1 MPREVSRRTSRPPE
15 TKAKVSYPDQP
26 GKRDLD
32 PKIVRDVP
40 DPAIELMA
48 QPSVRKIVEN
58 IHAVQREINEITG
71 IARTTGYKDNNNG
84 PDIEADMIQRGKDM
98 DHYLENLG
106 PQVDE
111 STKGKG

>member
-32 PKIVRDVP
+32 PNIVSDVP
-40 DPAIELMA
+40 DPA
-48 QPSVRKIVEN
+48 
-58 IHAVQREINEITG
+58 
-71 IARTTGYKDNNNG
+71 
-84 PDIEADMIQRGKDM
+84 PDIEADAIQRGKDM

-106 PQVDE
+106 PVVE
-111 STKGKG
+111 EAPLNLRNRKRERKG